1 MRVRFHDT
9 GPDGRPVACT
19 GDTFAGRTFLEV
31 VEGMMINPFIQDAD
45 PVAYMRR
52 ILAGIG
58 AGEGP
63 LPDEPDEAAEAFLSR
78 LVAAGYAAFV
88 PEGSGDEKEKTE
100 AKRAAVKA
108 RENPGL
114 AAGRAKLASL
124 TPERR
129 RVNAKKAALA
139 RWEKNLTP
147 VALNHHHK
155 EKDHGK
161 THRKASHRP
170 GRD

>member
-1 MRVRFHDT
+1 MKVRIHDT

-31 VEGMMINPFIQDAD
+31 VEGMMLNPFTQDAN

-78 LVAAGYAAFV
+78 LVAAGYAAFA
-88 PEGSGDEKEKTE
+88 PEGSGDEKEKTDVNQPPKPE
-100 AKRAAVKA
+100 PPPPSERERLRA
-108 RENPGL
+108 RL
-114 AAGRAKLASL
+114 AEVVAEVERATLAMVRLWVRISDL
-124 TPERR
+124 
-129 RVNAKKAALA
+129 KK
-139 RWEKNLTP
+139 E
-147 VALNHHHK
+147 
-155 EKDHGK
+155 G
-161 THRKASHRP
+161 
-170 GRD
+170 

>member
-1 MRVRFHDT
+1 MRVRIHDT

-31 VEGMMINPFIQDAD
+31 VEGMMLNPFTQDAD

-100 AKRAAVKA
+100 AKRAAARQELADGPA
-108 RENPGL
+108 REES
-114 AAGRAKLASL
+114 AAREAADYDAKMA
-124 TPERR
+124 EMA
-129 RVNAKKAALA
+129 RVM
-139 RWEKNLTP
+139 R
-147 VALNHHHK
+147 
-155 EKDHGK
+155 G
-161 THRKASHRP
+161 
-170 GRD
+170 